1 MLYADI
7 VVDISSKNLD
17 KVFQYRVPSQL
28 ESQICIG
35 MVVTAPF
42 GPGNREIA
50 GYVVELK
57 SAPSLEPGKIKSIQS
72 LKSHAETTESRMIL
86 LAAWMKRRYGCT
98 MAQALRTVFPIKAKM
113 KAKEQRTI
121 VLLAS
126 EEEMKELIALWK
138 KKNYK
143 ARVRL
148 LEHMFREKQADY
160 GETIHLLG
168 IGKNVVEAL
177 EEAGVVQVTSQQRL
191 RNFMDFAK
199 GQDEKVVLTNQQRQ
213 AVEVIRQEWKGADR
227 PCLVHG
233 VTGSGK
239 TQVYME
245 LIAHVLQQGK
255 QAIVLIPEIAL
266 TYQVMM
272 GFYSRFQKQ
281 AAVIHSRLS
290 QGEKYDQ
297 MKRAKA
303 GEISIMVGPRSAL
316 FTPFPRLGLIII
328 DEEQEQSYK
337 SEQAPR
343 YHAREA
349 AIYRAGL
356 EKAHVVFGS
365 ATPSLETYYRCQKG
379 EYIKCTLDARYGQR
393 PMPQTF
399 VVDMRK
405 EIQEGNR
412 SILSRK
418 LQEEMERRLERREQV
433 ILFLNRRGYAGF
445 ITCRS
450 CGYVLK
456 CPHCDVAL
464 ADHSNGT
471 SVCHYC
477 GFTQEQQ
484 KVCPECGSSY
494 IGGFQA
500 GTQQIEAVVKKR
512 FPLSKALRMDYDTTR
527 RKKGH
532 WEILQAF
539 QNREADILIGTQMIV
554 KGHDIPNVTLVG
566 VLAADMSLFAG
577 DYASGERTFQLLT
590 QAVGRAGRGST
601 AGSAVI
607 QTYQP
612 EHYSIACGARQDYE
626 SFYQEE
632 IAYREL
638 LNYPPV
644 SGMMGILGFGQDERQ
659 LVKAMGF
666 IRQFIDRTGAKG
678 HCQIIGPAAPA
689 VAKVQD
695 VYRRILYVK
704 DADRARL
711 QKLKDQVEA
720 YVQIN
725 AGFRELRIQFDFH
738 I

>member
-17 KVFQYRVPSQL
+17 KTFQYRVPPEL
-28 ESQICIG
+28 EEQICVG
-35 MVVTAPF
+35 MVVKAPF
-42 GPGNREIA
+42 GLGNREID
-50 GYVVELK
+50 GYVVELTDV
-57 SAPSLEPGKIKSIQS
+57 PSFEEEKIKSIRA
-72 LKSHAETTESRMIL
+72 LKSDAETTESRMIL
-86 LAAWMKRRYGCT
+86 LAVWMKRQYGST

-113 KAKEQRTI
+113 KAQEKRS
-121 VLLAS
+121 VLLRAS
-126 EEEMKELIALWK
+126 LEEAEETLELWRR
-138 KKNYK
+138 KNYK

-148 LEHMFREKQADY
+148 LEYLIREKQADY
-160 GETIHLLG
+160 TDVLQLLG

-177 EEAGVVQVTSQQRL
+177 EKAGVAQVVSQQRL
-191 RNFMDFAK
+191 RSFMEFEESEAR
-199 GQDEKVVLTNQQRQ
+199 QAVLTKQQRQ
-213 AVEVIRQEWKGADR
+213 AVEEICAEWKGADR
-227 PCLVHG
+227 PCLLHG

-245 LIAHVLQQGK
+245 LIARVLQQGK

-266 TYQVMM
+266 TYQILM
-272 GFYSRFQKQ
+272 GFYSRFSGQ
-281 AAVIHSRLS
+281 ASVIHSRMS

-316 FTPFPRLGLIII
+316 FTPFSRLGLIIM
-328 DEEQEQSYK
+328 DEEQEQTYK

-343 YHAREA
+343 YHAREVA
-349 AIYRAGL
+349 VYRGKT
-356 EKAHVVFGS
+356 EHAHVVFGS
-365 ATPSLETYYRCQKG
+365 ATPSLGTYYLCQKG
-379 EYIKCTLDARYGQR
+379 EYKKCVLDARYGQR
-393 PMPQTF
+393 PMPQAS
-399 VVDMRK
+399 VVDMRE
-405 EIQEGNR
+405 EIKAGNR
-412 SILSRK
+412 SILSRR
-418 LQEEMERRLERREQV
+418 LQEAIEERLQKKEQV

-445 ITCRS
+445 IACRS
-450 CGYVLK
+450 CGYVVK

-464 ADHSNGT
+464 TEHNNGT

-477 GFTQEQQ
+477 GYTQGRQQ
-484 KVCPECGSSY
+484 SCPQCGSSY

-500 GTQQIEAVVKKR
+500 GTQQIEAIVKKR
-512 FPLSKALRMDYDTTR
+512 FPKSRVLRMDYDTTR
-527 RKKGH
+527 QKKGH
-532 WEILQAF
+532 WEILRAF

-590 QAVGRAGRGST
+590 QAVGRSGRGQT

-612 EHYSIACGARQDYE
+612 GHYSIVCAAQQDYE
-626 SFYQEE
+626 AFYQKE
-632 IAYREL
+632 IAYRQL
-638 LNYPPV
+638 LAYPPA
-644 SGMMGILGFGQDERQ
+644 SNMMGILGFGQDEEQ
-659 LVKAMGF
+659 LTKAMGF
-666 IRQFIDRTGAKG
+666 IRLFVERAAKDG
-678 HCQIIGPAAPA
+678 CQAIGPAAPA

-704 DADRARL
+704 DADRDRL
-711 QKLKDQVEA
+711 CRLKDQVEA
-720 YVQIN
+720 YVRIN
-725 AGFRELRIQFDFH
+725 SGFRQLRIQFDFH